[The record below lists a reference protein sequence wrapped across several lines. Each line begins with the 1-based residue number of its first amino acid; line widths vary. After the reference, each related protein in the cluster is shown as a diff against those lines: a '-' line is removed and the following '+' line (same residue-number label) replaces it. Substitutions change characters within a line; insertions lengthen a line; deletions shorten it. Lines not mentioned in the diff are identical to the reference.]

1 MDILENKQL
10 QLRPLSREN
19 AIDLRFIAMAMGNKA
34 LQDYMTKLIDTNNH
48 IKEEIYG
55 IFYEV
60 KNKSIIVGYIE
71 LEHTA
76 RAYNVSG
83 FIAPNY
89 RRNHYMTN
97 VLETIVQKFPA
108 TAFYFNIDLKN
119 TDAQLMLEK
128 MGATVLETSLKKKV
142 YYIKGNPHK

>member
-1 MDILENKQL
+1 MNILGNNHLQL
-10 QLRPLSREN
+10 QPLSKEN
-19 AIDLRFIAMAMGNKA
+19 AIELRFIAMAMNDKC
-34 LQDYMTKLIDTNNH
+34 LQDYLTDKINNPV
-48 IKEEIYG
+48 KEELYG

-76 RAYNVSG
+76 RAYNTNG

-97 VLETIVQKFPA
+97 VLETVVQKFTA
-108 TAFYFNIDLKN
+108 TVFYFNIDLKN
-119 TDAQLMLEK
+119 TAAQLMLEK
-128 MGATVLETSLKKKV
+128 MGATVLDTSLEKKV
-142 YYIKGNPHK
+142 YYIKGNPHT

>member
-1 MDILENKQL
+1 MKVSENEHL
-10 QLRPLSREN
+10 QLRPLSKEN
-19 AIDLRFIAMAMGNKA
+19 AIDLRFVALAMNDKG
-34 LQDYMTKLIDTNNH
+34 LQDYLTDKINNH
-48 IKEEIYG
+48 VKEEIYG

-97 VLETIVQKFPA
+97 VLETVVQKFPA

-128 MGATVLETSLKKKV
+128 MGATVLETSLEKKV
-142 YYIKGNPHK
+142 YYIKGNPRK

>member
-60 KNKSIIVGYIE
+60 KEQVDYSW
-71 LEHTA
+71 LH
-76 RAYNVSG
+76 
-83 FIAPNY
+83 
-89 RRNHYMTN
+89 
-97 VLETIVQKFPA
+97 
-108 TAFYFNIDLKN
+108 
-119 TDAQLMLEK
+119 
-128 MGATVLETSLKKKV
+128 
-142 YYIKGNPHK
+142 

>member
-1 MDILENKQL
+1 MNVLGNKQL
-10 QLRPLSREN
+10 QLRPLSKED
-19 AIDLRFIAMAMGNKA
+19 AIELRFVALAMNNKS
-34 LQDYMTKLIDTNNH
+34 LQDYLTDKINTH
-48 IKEEIYG
+48 VKEELYG

-97 VLETIVQKFPA
+97 VLETVVQKFPA

-128 MGATVLETSLKKKV
+128 MGATVLETSLEKKV
-142 YYIKGNPHK
+142 YYIKGNPRM

>member
-1 MDILENKQL
+1 MNVLGNKQL
-10 QLRPLSREN
+10 QLRPLSKED
-19 AIDLRFIAMAMGNKA
+19 AIELRFVALAMNNKS
-34 LQDYMTKLIDTNNH
+34 LQDYLTDKINTH
-48 IKEEIYG
+48 VKEELYG

-89 RRNHYMTN
+89 RRNNYMTK
-97 VLETIVQKFPA
+97 VLETVIKKFPA
-108 TAFYFNIDLKN
+108 TAFYFTIDLKN
-119 TDAQLMLEK
+119 TEAQLMLEK
-128 MGATVLETSLKKKV
+128 MGATVLETSLEKKV
-142 YYIKGNPHK
+142 YYIKGNPRM

>member
-1 MDILENKQL
+1 
-10 QLRPLSREN
+10 
-19 AIDLRFIAMAMGNKA
+19 
-34 LQDYMTKLIDTNNH
+34 
-48 IKEEIYG
+48 
-55 IFYEV
+55 
-60 KNKSIIVGYIE
+60 
-71 LEHTA
+71 
-76 RAYNVSG
+76 
-83 FIAPNY
+83 
-89 RRNHYMTN
+89 MTN

>member
-1 MDILENKQL
+1 MNILGNNHLQL
-10 QLRPLSREN
+10 QPLSKEN
-19 AIDLRFIAMAMGNKA
+19 AIELRFIAMAINDKC
-34 LQDYMTKLIDTNNH
+34 LQDYLTDKINNPV
-48 IKEEIYG
+48 KEELYG

-76 RAYNVSG
+76 RAYNANG

-97 VLETIVQKFPA
+97 VLETVVQKFPA
-108 TAFYFNIDLKN
+108 TVFYFNIDLKN
-119 TDAQLMLEK
+119 TAAQLMLEK
-128 MGATVLETSLKKKV
+128 FGATVLETSLEKKV
-142 YYIKGNPHK
+142 YYIKGNPHT